1 MTPYD
6 GKRQEEETMFDRL
19 KRIGLFLGPVLFIA
33 ICLLPLP
40 KGMTQPA
47 LYCAA
52 VTALMAT
59 WWITEAIPIP
69 ATAMLPIV
77 LFPFLHIMPSAK
89 ATLPYAN
96 HLIYLFMG
104 GFFIA
109 VCMERWNLHYRIA
122 MHTIRMVGT
131 SPSRIILGFMVATA
145 FLSMWVSNTA
155 TTVMMMP
162 IGLAVIKACA
172 DITGEKDL
180 HKNPFAIGLMLS
192 LAYAAS
198 IGGLATII
206 GTPPNTIMVAQ
217 IDKLYGQT
225 ITFLDWM
232 KVGLPLAATFLIITW
247 LLITK
252 VLFRVKGDI
261 LQGKGEALI
270 QAEIAKLGP
279 MKKEERL
286 IITVFGLVATL
297 WILLGLVHW
306 PIFKGVSDASIAMT
320 GALLLFIIPSDMKNG
335 VFLLDWKTAVKIPWD
350 VILLFGG
357 GLCLAGGFQ
366 ETGLTK
372 YIAGLLVG
380 LEGMHLI
387 YIIAAVVALNIFL
400 TEVTSNTAVATLMI
414 PVMGAIAV
422 GIHVHP
428 YGTIVAACIACS
440 YAFMLPV
447 ATPPNAVVFGSGAVT
462 IRQMARTG
470 LWLNILGIIQ
480 ITLVVYYLM
489 PWAWGIDLSVIP
501 SWALPK

>member
-1 MTPYD
+1 MID
-6 GKRQEEETMFDRL
+6 TMRKVGL
-19 KRIGLFLGPVLFIA
+19 PLGPALFLLV
-33 ICLLPLP
+33 CLIPPHDGLS
-40 KGMTQPA
+40 QQA
-47 LYCAA
+47 VYCAA

-69 ATAMLPIV
+69 ATSMIPIV
-77 LFPFLHIMPSAK
+77 LFPFLKIMPSAK

-122 MHTIRMVGT
+122 MHTIRLVGT
-131 SPSRIILGFMVATA
+131 SPSRIVLGFMVAA
-145 FLSMWVSNTA
+145 GFLSMWVSNTA

-162 IGLAVIKACA
+162 IGLAIIKACA
-172 DITGEKDL
+172 DITGDHDL
-180 HKNPFAIGLMLS
+180 KHNPFAVSLMLA

-198 IGGLATII
+198 IGGLGTII

-225 ITFLDWM
+225 ISFLDWM
-232 KVGLPLAATFLIITW
+232 KVGVPLAATFLIITW
-247 LLITK
+247 LLLTK
-252 VLFRVKGDI
+252 VLFPVKGDI
-261 LQGKGEALI
+261 LQGKGAQLI
-270 QAEIAKLGP
+270 QAELQKLGA
-279 MKKEERL
+279 MKKEEKL
-286 IITVFGLVATL
+286 IVAVFAVVATL
-297 WILLGLVHW
+297 WILMGLVKW
-306 PIFKGVSDASIAMT
+306 PIFKGVSDASVAIA
-320 GALLLFIIPSDMKNG
+320 GALLLFVIPSDLNKG

-357 GLCLAGGFQ
+357 GLCLADGFQ
-366 ETGLTK
+366 DTGLTK
-372 YIAGLLVG
+372 YIAGLLVD
-380 LEGMHLI
+380 LEGMQLI
-387 YIIAAVVALNIFL
+387 WIIACIVALNIFL

-422 GIHVHP
+422 GMKINP
-428 YGTIVAACIACS
+428 LGPIVAACIACS

-480 ITLVVYYLM
+480 ITLVVYFLM
-489 PWAWGIDLSVIP
+489 PWAWGVDLTVLPDWAIP
-501 SWALPK
+501 KK